1 MESVLFCYLG
11 FKLVF
16 KGVGVLNFIVFDFIC
31 FLRGYLLYLV
41 EIYLIVLKKK
51 KLIVVK
57 FIVSDMMVI

>member
-11 FKLVF
+11 FKIVF
-16 KGVGVLNFIVFDFIC
+16 KGGRGVEIFIVFDFIC

-51 KLIVVK
+51 LIM
-57 FIVSDMMVI
+57 FNCCNY